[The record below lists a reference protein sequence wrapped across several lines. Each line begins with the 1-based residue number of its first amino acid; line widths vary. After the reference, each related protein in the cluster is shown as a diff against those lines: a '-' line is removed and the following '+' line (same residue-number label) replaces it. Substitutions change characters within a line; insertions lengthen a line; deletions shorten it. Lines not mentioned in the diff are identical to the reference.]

1 MAQAFNLTAQINL
14 QAPSNLKTVVAQI
27 RREFQTVSADVKVN
41 VSPQAARSIDN
52 VTNRLD
58 AMNASLIQARNN
70 TTALDSALRNLSSSL
85 SSVQSTTSKTDNAF
99 SKTSTSV
106 GQTAKNIKVATT
118 EMEEFGKQ
126 SALAI
131 RRFAAFSVVTSG
143 VFALINAVNSGF
155 QAFVEF
161 DKELVKLQQV
171 TGRGEIGLKSLEK
184 EISNLSTTLGV
195 SSKSLM
201 SVASTLA
208 QAGLSADE
216 TRVALA
222 ALAKTELAPS
232 FDNLTDTTEG
242 AIAAIRQFG
251 LEAGDLEKAL
261 GSINAVAAAFAV
273 ESKDIIAAIQRTG
286 GVFAASSRG
295 VSEGTDALNE
305 FIAVFTSIR
314 QTTRESAETIATG
327 LRTIFTRIQRA
338 KTIDQLKE
346 YGVTLTDL
354 EGKFVGPYEAVK
366 RLSAA
371 LSQLDPRDLRFSSI
385 VEELG
390 GFRQIGKV
398 IPLIQQ
404 FKTAQDAL
412 AVAQKGQ
419 GSLYDAQITA
429 QKSLANQLAKV
440 REQFLALIRDI
451 GKSQSFQGLFKVVTG
466 LASGLISLA
475 SAFKPIL
482 PILAIMGAVKGVS
495 AIRQFG
501 SGFMGGI
508 AKGGGARGVGSNMGE
523 SLSGAKD
530 KERDDTTAR
539 ASDAIRDNTAALT
552 ALTTATTN
560 LISATN
566 QLGSVFTNGITTIS
580 RLGGASGNTLN
591 SGGIVRKFARGGV
604 VPGSG
609 NGDTVPAMLEPG
621 EFVIRK
627 KAVATIGA
635 NNLHKINRYADGGI
649 AKETKVGVAVLDA
662 KNEISGSDE
671 YTINKGD
678 FSSYAKTTDRQ
689 TGLKYLPKGRGY
701 TVVRETLDDKLKP
714 LFNKAID
721 SGIVS
726 GLENSLSELGSEYEI
741 PLPLSSASAQAFLKG
756 INDATRGN
764 VFESMLT
771 ALSTNGNFDP
781 DANPQ
786 APFDYVG
793 GFQGKLAS
801 SKLFQKIKG
810 LNYIDAKASEEQS
823 QAKNIAPKILLQLF
837 KENHSGSGSDIESK
851 ISSLLQEAKP
861 NQSFSLDQIKS
872 SVKGTN
878 SSVLEKL
885 VNDGILKKEG
895 KYYQKLASG
904 GIAKAPLIDD
914 ILQASGSMLPKPSS
928 AIEALIQ
935 AGGGAV
941 DIDRTLKRT
950 VGDKAYS
957 KAPGSSKEAV
967 LSKYFRDD
975 KTRLSDITSSPL
987 TNFGKE
993 LLEAIESQQLD
1004 AKKLSIISKSKRT
1017 QGVPEYFNE
1026 LFGIPLENMVF
1037 TQGGDKQP
1045 ALDAIRTKG
1054 PRTNRVRKFLGGI
1067 IQKFKLGGSV
1077 YDLQKGTGLSNPE
1090 FDSLVQFANTN
1101 DFSMDEFKTYLA
1113 KRIQEKKN
1121 KSGLMM
1127 NPASLLRAIT
1137 PEAPRSTQKQLD
1149 LANMLKGEVDAKFN
1163 SKYDNSRKPFAVGG
1177 SVEDTVPALLTP
1189 GEFVINKKA
1198 AQKIGYS
1205 KLHRMNK
1212 ADKIQGYNKG
1222 GSVGGIQRFAVGGE
1236 VAGVSEKT
1244 LQSILK
1250 VLVAQ
1255 EKNTRTGSGQQL
1267 INVIEETIGK
1277 QASGAIDASEAI
1289 VDVAAGIRKL
1299 AIESRGSGDEDRAQ
1313 SLKRVFDALDRLQ
1326 QGRGGSSLR
1335 DATNTRL
1342 GLNTSKPQ
1350 VSPIPASDQF
1360 SAFRSTQ
1367 GGPVPDTMG
1376 PSTAWPESMMKFT
1389 SAVKIATD
1397 AAIKAAE
1404 ETEYLSSRAKESGQT
1419 LAGLGKT
1426 LATKV
1431 VQQANQIM
1439 KDLPGKKDNLRTL
1452 AIGKRSSLIG
1462 ANTDQIDEAAKE
1474 FANRLREIDTSAA
1487 QETIDKAAKAL
1498 ADGLANND
1506 NLDKITAN
1514 SKELGD
1520 ILKKTYTETEA
1531 TNEALK
1537 KLGEAS
1543 GFTEE
1548 QMQKLTAAELK
1559 RQQFIQSESGQRFGK
1574 LAEIAP
1580 GAVQRFANTRVG
1592 GALGKAADFAS
1603 GKGLVDKVSAKFGDQ
1618 AGKALDG
1625 WLKTLGGPLT
1635 ALGAGLAVLGDQLPK
1650 VIEAAGYGN
1659 STTAAGVAGGIA
1671 GGGQGLASGAVLGSQ
1686 IAGPIGALIG
1696 GVSGALI
1703 GAINGAVNAF
1713 QTKKLENNLK
1723 ALDKASTDLE
1733 TAFKKLESSSTD
1745 ANRAQVQEKINAN
1758 IGAVAQ
1764 VAGQANLG
1772 AGGTARAITET
1783 LRGIDPT
1790 GLVNTM
1796 TGGRQEAEARDATI
1810 SALSKLTVDADR
1822 LGSSELNKASTQ
1834 SITDFLDKTAGMG
1847 NPADK
1852 ELAMARANQGYQVM
1866 AAGGMKERDIFLSK
1880 FIAQQKQQGKTSD
1893 QISKEISDP
1902 KVREKAIQTGKEL
1915 LAQEGELAL
1924 KQAILSR
1931 TAKDLTIA
1939 TEQLLD
1945 VYRRASAGLDKYS
1958 QELEQFEI
1966 DINSS
1971 ADDLTGNAKIKPVD
1985 RTNERVLGN
1994 ISAYSMDEVKAAASQ
2009 TASLAGGGEAG
2020 NKLRDEIVGA
2030 KVLRDELP
2038 KALRGASNAGG
2049 VDEVLDKLGE
2059 SFKLAGV
2066 NFSEALRTQLSES
2079 LTAKTD
2085 GRQQVGLSTLA
2096 DDPALGSI
2104 IDDATKGREAAL
2116 KFGQELQAR
2125 YNDTIQKAI
2134 NLQESYNDQVGNAEE
2149 LQRKATSIR
2158 LNAELELA
2166 NALGRAPTLSEM
2178 NEPID
2183 TEVRSMTS
2191 GLVAGGTTDPLRI
2204 AAGMDNAKQN
2214 IKDTED
2220 RLRNRDTSYAG
2231 MDEKG
2236 KAEAIKN
2243 DIAALGKQKKALNDG
2258 TKALEKLANDGN
2270 KAANALSKI
2279 KERQQLGDNAR
2290 GLARRL
2296 LTSDSGELADFT
2308 RQMGAYTKTISGKA
2322 SAQELGSLQFRQDAF
2337 AGLDNIKSVIPEN
2350 IAKQMEAKAARAMI
2364 QANPQGQEILNSV
2377 IGVDSEGN
2385 AMTVDQSLQMAE
2397 EGKDPVQEQYI
2408 QAYKDATDVQAQA
2421 AQALAD
2427 KALLAAQILADG
2439 SAQLMG
2445 DLKAGVEGK
2454 INQLGT
2460 VLPTA
2465 QAEAQV
2471 IPKPETKAEEPK
2483 EQLKTEEASVNT
2495 VEIPGLST
2503 VADTNNQLKEAIIAL
2518 TTAIGLLTAAIVAMK
2533 LLDKVPGLDKIPGL
2547 NKLFGGGGGGMG
2559 GTMGRQIAKTAAG
2572 GVKPNSLSQLGSGL
2586 KGGVGAFG
2594 TTGAGAVATGLV
2606 AVNTG
2611 LNAVTEGADF
2621 LSDPE
2626 AYDKAKREK
2635 TQAGLDAVR
2644 NRTNLGFA
2652 ADSAAG
2658 AAEGLYKPVTKI
2670 VEGGYAVS
2678 ALYQDRQDMAASQA
2692 KTNRMTEESKKG
2704 NTYGLSPGQ
2713 MLQAKEEAGYRI
2725 ELDKANASGDTQKAA
2740 MLTQDMKH
2748 LDKAKIDSGART
2760 DGYLW
2765 DEDTEPYKK
2774 AVQDMIMKIKADMQA
2789 AVQKTTSEPAKTES
2803 QGGMS
2808 YDDMAKQ
2815 IPLFDTSKAKTK
2827 EETKA
2832 AEQKATEEAKK
2843 EAETTKPASPENKLA
2858 DPVAGSNDLLTKIL
2872 VALGEIK
2879 KVIESKPSSSIA
2891 TAGPSSSVSDSYS
2904 RMEARMSEAY
2914 GKLSGKSTDSITGID
2929 NRGKPSTLRKAVK
2942 ENMLAAQTQVSPQ
2955 VYGST
2960 KVEAIK
2966 IGRQEQLRNK
2976 GKLRVNE
2983 DGMPIGRSPAEEQQ
2997 LKDET
3002 ALRYKSRALGMALP
3016 KYKKQYDAGE
3026 MSKADYDAKVA
3037 SYQDMKK
3044 TVASQIDSPTAQLYA
3059 NKIDKT
3065 KKWKTLEKAHG
3076 NVESLERAQAEKL
3089 GMGYGDFLADK
3100 DKIGAFRQTEEYK
3113 SAKDKVSSARTD
3125 YLAVKDAPTVGDDFD
3140 KSGHRKNVGYE
3151 QMMASRRDS
3160 YLSRFRPEVREKMMT
3175 DKDRE
3180 RYMSAA
3186 SGPIPT
3192 AVPTQQMAQQTGT
3205 GPQAQQQ
3212 NNNASTATAITLD
3225 PTAIEAMTSF
3235 NKTFGDYVNQLSGI
3249 TIPDKVTISGNYTV
3263 DLKISGAAAIEALDK
3278 KIKEIANTLV
3288 SGTDFTSALNQLRDE
3303 TSLATKNAVKSSSS
3317 RGTTSSGGS
3326 QQGQIA

>member
-1 MAQAFNLTAQINL
+1 
-14 QAPSNLKTVVAQI
+14 
-27 RREFQTVSADVKVN
+27 
-41 VSPQAARSIDN
+41 
-52 VTNRLD
+52 
-58 AMNASLIQARNN
+58 
-70 TTALDSALRNLSSSL
+70 
-85 SSVQSTTSKTDNAF
+85 
-99 SKTSTSV
+99 
-106 GQTAKNIKVATT
+106 
-118 EMEEFGKQ
+118 
-126 SALAI
+126 
-131 RRFAAFSVVTSG
+131 
-143 VFALINAVNSGF
+143 
-155 QAFVEF
+155 
-161 DKELVKLQQV
+161 
-171 TGRGEIGLKSLEK
+171 
-184 EISNLSTTLGV
+184 
-195 SSKSLM
+195 
-201 SVASTLA
+201 
-208 QAGLSADE
+208 
-216 TRVALA
+216 
-222 ALAKTELAPS
+222 
-232 FDNLTDTTEG
+232 
-242 AIAAIRQFG
+242 
-251 LEAGDLEKAL
+251 
-261 GSINAVAAAFAV
+261 
-273 ESKDIIAAIQRTG
+273 
-286 GVFAASSRG
+286 
-295 VSEGTDALNE
+295 
-305 FIAVFTSIR
+305 
-314 QTTRESAETIATG
+314 
-327 LRTIFTRIQRA
+327 
-338 KTIDQLKE
+338 
-346 YGVTLTDL
+346 
-354 EGKFVGPYEAVK
+354 
-366 RLSAA
+366 
-371 LSQLDPRDLRFSSI
+371 
-385 VEELG
+385 
-390 GFRQIGKV
+390 
-398 IPLIQQ
+398 
-404 FKTAQDAL
+404 
-412 AVAQKGQ
+412 
-419 GSLYDAQITA
+419 
-429 QKSLANQLAKV
+429 
-440 REQFLALIRDI
+440 
-451 GKSQSFQGLFKVVTG
+451 
-466 LASGLISLA
+466 
-475 SAFKPIL
+475 
-482 PILAIMGAVKGVS
+482 
-495 AIRQFG
+495 
-501 SGFMGGI
+501 
-508 AKGGGARGVGSNMGE
+508 
-523 SLSGAKD
+523 
-530 KERDDTTAR
+530 
-539 ASDAIRDNTAALT
+539 
-552 ALTTATTN
+552 
-560 LISATN
+560 
-566 QLGSVFTNGITTIS
+566 
-580 RLGGASGNTLN
+580 
-591 SGGIVRKFARGGV
+591 
-604 VPGSG
+604 
-609 NGDTVPAMLEPG
+609 
-621 EFVIRK
+621 
-627 KAVATIGA
+627 
-635 NNLHKINRYADGGI
+635 
-649 AKETKVGVAVLDA
+649 
-662 KNEISGSDE
+662 
-671 YTINKGD
+671 
-678 FSSYAKTTDRQ
+678 
-689 TGLKYLPKGRGY
+689 
-701 TVVRETLDDKLKP
+701 
-714 LFNKAID
+714 
-721 SGIVS
+721 
-726 GLENSLSELGSEYEI
+726 
-741 PLPLSSASAQAFLKG
+741 
-756 INDATRGN
+756 
-764 VFESMLT
+764 
-771 ALSTNGNFDP
+771 
-781 DANPQ
+781 
-786 APFDYVG
+786 
-793 GFQGKLAS
+793 
-801 SKLFQKIKG
+801 
-810 LNYIDAKASEEQS
+810 
-823 QAKNIAPKILLQLF
+823 
-837 KENHSGSGSDIESK
+837 
-851 ISSLLQEAKP
+851 
-861 NQSFSLDQIKS
+861 
-872 SVKGTN
+872 
-878 SSVLEKL
+878 
-885 VNDGILKKEG
+885 
-895 KYYQKLASG
+895 
-904 GIAKAPLIDD
+904 
-914 ILQASGSMLPKPSS
+914 
-928 AIEALIQ
+928 
-935 AGGGAV
+935 
-941 DIDRTLKRT
+941 
-950 VGDKAYS
+950 
-957 KAPGSSKEAV
+957 
-967 LSKYFRDD
+967 
-975 KTRLSDITSSPL
+975 
-987 TNFGKE
+987 
-993 LLEAIESQQLD
+993 
-1004 AKKLSIISKSKRT
+1004 
-1017 QGVPEYFNE
+1017 
-1026 LFGIPLENMVF
+1026 
-1037 TQGGDKQP
+1037 
-1045 ALDAIRTKG
+1045 
-1054 PRTNRVRKFLGGI
+1054 
-1067 IQKFKLGGSV
+1067 
-1077 YDLQKGTGLSNPE
+1077 
-1090 FDSLVQFANTN
+1090 
-1101 DFSMDEFKTYLA
+1101 MDEFKTYLA

-1137 PEAPRSTQKQLD
+1137 PETQTASQKQLD
-1149 LANMLKGEVDAKFN
+1149 LATLLKGEVDAKYN
-1163 SKYDNSRKPFAVGG
+1163 PKYDNARKPFATGG

-1198 AQKIGYS
+1198 AQQIGYS
-1205 KLHRMNK
+1205 KLHKMNK

-1222 GSVGGIQRFAVGGE
+1222 GYVGAGVHRFAVGGQAPTTASDFQDVKIAMMDVFSSLPE
-1236 VAGVSEKT
+1236 EIQSSIDSVMNTLPDELRVNIGDSFNDFNQKLRKSFLFAASEANGLGSEAIEGIRKVLHAGVRSLDKAERQQIKAGSAAKATSSDISGPGGPGGVSEKA

-1250 VLVAQ
+1250 VLIAQ
-1255 EKNTRTGSGQQL
+1255 EKNTRTRGGQDL
-1267 INVIEETIGK
+1267 INTIEETIGK
-1277 QASGAIDASEAI
+1277 QASGAIDPSEAM

-1299 AIESRGSGDEDRAQ
+1299 AIESRSSGNEDRAQ
-1313 SLKRVFDALDRLQ
+1313 SLKRVFDTLDKIQ
-1326 QGRGGSSLR
+1326 QGKGGSSLVE
-1335 DATNTRL
+1335 ATNTRV
-1342 GLNTSKPQ
+1342 GIDTSKPQ
-1350 VSPIPASDQF
+1350 VSPA
-1360 SAFRSTQ
+1360 
-1367 GGPVPDTMG
+1367 PDTTDAALG
-1376 PSTAWPESMMKFT
+1376 PETSKPET
-1389 SAVKIATD
+1389 SSPTPDTD

-1404 ETEYLSSRAKESGQT
+1404 EIEYLASKAKESGQT

-1426 LATKV
+1426 LAAKV

-1439 KDLPGKKDNLRTL
+1439 KDLPGKKDSLRTL

-1462 ANTDQIDEAAKE
+1462 ANTDQIDETAKE
-1474 FANRLREIDTSAA
+1474 FANKLREIDASAA

-1506 NLDKITAN
+1506 NLDKITTN

-1603 GKGLVDKVSAKFGDQ
+1603 GKGLVDSVSSKFGDQ

-1625 WLKTLGGPLT
+1625 WLKALGGPLT

-1659 STTAAGVAGGIA
+1659 SSTAAGVAGGIA

-1723 ALDKASTDLE
+1723 ALDKASTDLD
-1733 TAFKKLESSSTD
+1733 TAFKKLESSATD
-1745 ANRAQVQEKINAN
+1745 ANRQQVQQKLNAN
-1758 IGAVAQ
+1758 IGAVAT

-2740 MLTQDMKH
+2740 MLTQDMKQ
-2748 LDKAKIDSGART
+2748 LDKAKIDTGART
-2760 DGYLW
+2760 DNWLS
-2765 DEDTEPYKK
+2765 DTDTEPYKK
-2774 AVQDMIMKIKADMQA
+2774 AVQDMILKIKADMQA
-2789 AVQKTTSEPAKTES
+2789 TAQKTTSEPAKTES

-2983 DGMPIGRSPAEEQQ
+2983 DGMPIDRSPAEEQQ

-3065 KKWKTLEKAHG
+3065 KKWRTLEKAHG

-3180 RYMSAA
+3180 RYMSVA